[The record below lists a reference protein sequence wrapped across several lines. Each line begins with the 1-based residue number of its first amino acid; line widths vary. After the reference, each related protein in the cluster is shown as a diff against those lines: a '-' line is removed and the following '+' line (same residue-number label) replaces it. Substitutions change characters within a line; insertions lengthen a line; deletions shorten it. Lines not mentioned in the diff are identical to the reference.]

1 MTSRS
6 PAAAVARL
14 RLLTVARQLL
24 SAAAAGW
31 CTRLVERVR
40 KEVVRQPALGCAVS
54 RRARSSRTGCAFDA
68 GPTTKEEP
76 SGPFANGSAVHS
88 PREGVGDSS
97 RSVDVGEG
105 DGKIVKVGE
114 DDGNTVVDGVQH
126 QAAASGCPRSG
137 VCTWT
142 VAALPVCW
150 VSVVLELPIIAPAN
164 TEVVLVASLSVVLPT
179 LLVGGPSAVVELSV
193 GDVAKLAPKVEV
205 LLVLTGAACELESG
219 PVAAFAIA
227 ISNW

>member
-1 MTSRS
+1 MKPPSRF
-6 PAAAVARL
+6 
-14 RLLTVARQLL
+14 
-24 SAAAAGW
+24 
-31 CTRLVERVR
+31 E
-40 KEVVRQPALGCAVS
+40 
-54 RRARSSRTGCAFDA
+54 
-68 GPTTKEEP
+68 
-76 SGPFANGSAVHS
+76 
-88 PREGVGDSS
+88 
-97 RSVDVGEG
+97 
-105 DGKIVKVGE
+105 I
-114 DDGNTVVDGVQH
+114 
-126 QAAASGCPRSG
+126 
-137 VCTWT
+137 

-179 LLVGGPSAVVELSV
+179 LLFGGPSAVVVELSV